1 MVTTKTH
8 ESRKKCFFCGGK
20 FPHQGGRTKC
30 PAWGKECKICNKPN
44 HFAKCC
50 KGSSNQKKIRT
61 IDDKEDSDPS
71 SDSSDNTSIYNVG
84 TVNSRATDVERSPVR
99 TVKIDNKDINVLID
113 TEATANIM
121 ARKRAGKY
129 LQGSRNLKRRKVLCS
144 RTTQKKTPLHHY
156 VLLGNSTQ

>member
-1 MVTTKTH
+1 MFLLW
-8 ESRKKCFFCGGK
+8 RQK

-61 IDDKEDSDPS
+61 IEDKEDSDPS
-71 SDSSDNTSIYNVG
+71 SDSSDNTSIYKVG
-84 TVNSRATDVERSPVR
+84 TVNGRATDVERRPVR

-113 TEATANIM
+113 TGATANIM
-121 ARKRAGKY
+121 DEEACRKISPG
-129 LQGSRNLKRRKVLCS
+129 Q
-144 RTTQKKTPLHHY
+144 QK
-156 VLLGNSTQ
+156 